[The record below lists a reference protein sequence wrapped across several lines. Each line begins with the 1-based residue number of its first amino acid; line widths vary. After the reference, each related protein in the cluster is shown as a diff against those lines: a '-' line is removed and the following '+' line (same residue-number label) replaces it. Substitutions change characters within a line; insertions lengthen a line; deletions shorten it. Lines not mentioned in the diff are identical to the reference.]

1 MAAAKKAA
9 AAQALEEKDLALGR
23 FKNSLSIGILGLP
36 NVGKS
41 TLFNLLTKSQALA
54 ANYPF
59 ATKEPNIDTSLDSH
73 VKARNDPLLLFM
85 SKTLTVPLF
94 DGLAALYLVPPCLM
108 SALNGFSSNTNP
120 LSVLLPSLRCVLPF

>member
-1 MAAAKKAA
+1 MAAKKAA
-9 AAQALEEKDLALGR
+9 AAASAEDKDLQLGR

-59 ATKEPNIDTSLDSH
+59 ATKEPNKDTCPSH
-73 VKARNDPLLLFM
+73 SIEDHKSHF
-85 SKTLTVPLF
+85 F
-94 DGLAALYLVPPCLM
+94 DG
-108 SALNGFSSNTNP
+108 
-120 LSVLLPSLRCVLPF
+120 

>member
-9 AAQALEEKDLALGR
+9 AASAEEKDLALGR

-41 TLFNLLTKSQALA
+41 TLFNLLTKSEVLA

-59 ATKEPNIDTSLDSH
+59 ATKEPNKDTSPTMPPGALDRRFLS
-73 VKARNDPLLLFM
+73 NSNFTD
-85 SKTLTVPLF
+85 
-94 DGLAALYLVPPCLM
+94 
-108 SALNGFSSNTNP
+108 SS
-120 LSVLLPSLRCVLPF
+120 CVW

>member
-9 AAQALEEKDLALGR
+9 SSTPSEEKDLALGR

-41 TLFNLLTKSQALA
+41 SLFNLLTKSQALA

-59 ATKEPNIDTSLDSH
+59 ATKEPNKDTFSH
-73 VKARNDPLLLFM
+73 RYREA
-85 SKTLTVPLF
+85 
-94 DGLAALYLVPPCLM
+94 
-108 SALNGFSSNTNP
+108 
-120 LSVLLPSLRCVLPF
+120 

>member
-9 AAQALEEKDLALGR
+9 AAIVSEEKDMALGR

-59 ATKEPNIDTSLDSH
+59 ATKEPNKDTCWCILIEAQNSLH
-73 VKARNDPLLLFM
+73 QLCRILF
-85 SKTLTVPLF
+85 S
-94 DGLAALYLVPPCLM
+94 
-108 SALNGFSSNTNP
+108 
-120 LSVLLPSLRCVLPF
+120 